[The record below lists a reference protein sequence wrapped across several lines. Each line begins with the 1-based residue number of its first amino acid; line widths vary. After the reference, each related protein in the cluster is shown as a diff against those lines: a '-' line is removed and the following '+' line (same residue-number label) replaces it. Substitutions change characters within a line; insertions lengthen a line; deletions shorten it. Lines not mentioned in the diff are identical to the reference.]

1 MFYFK
6 DDGRRAGAKLPM
18 WWCMLFCIGCQFACV
33 VAPVRW
39 LLRQDWPKLR
49 QALYFPL
56 AGQVRWEHATQRQIL
71 LRRLGAVEVDLMTA
85 DERTVHGVWFE
96 PREVRANGHSS
107 SRGGSA
113 GGDGAS
119 PPPADSGGEVLPS
132 QPVVLLLHAN
142 AMVLDDMS
150 DWAIYYLSLG
160 CSVLCITF
168 WGYPDPAEE
177 HGLYTADGGG
187 ATEGSPL
194 AEVPQEGAY
203 CPTELSLYLDA
214 EAGLQ
219 HLLVDRRV
227 PLDRLLVH
235 GLSIG
240 GAAACALGVHH
251 QGLRVTVD
259 QTFASIHEVSAHVG
273 RGLYEQLVLQRAPRW
288 SRSPLLYLAP
298 VLVWLASALVVAMA
312 FRRPAAAAPHAA
324 ACAALDRLDNV
335 GKAARMRGELFVLH
349 AEHDEMMPAH
359 FADQLLIARY
369 GRNSDLQQARSLCVP
384 GGHCSFFGDVP
395 ELRTRYR
402 TYLKQQG
409 FLA

>member
-1 MFYFK
+1 
-6 DDGRRAGAKLPM
+6 M
-18 WWCMLFCIGCQFACV
+18 WCLLCCVGCQFACV

-71 LRRLGAVEVDLMTA
+71 LQRLGAVEVDLTTA

-96 PREVRANGHSS
+96 PREMRANGSSS
-107 SRGGSA
+107 SRVGSA
-113 GGDGAS
+113 A
-119 PPPADSGGEVLPS
+119 PPPPPDGSAVLPS

-150 DWAIYYLSLG
+150 DWAVYYLSLG

-177 HGLYTADGGG
+177 HGLYAADGGG

-194 AEVPQEGAY
+194 AEMPEEGAY

-227 PLDRLLVH
+227 PLDRILVH

-251 QGLRVTVD
+251 PGLRVTVD
-259 QTFASIHEVSAHVG
+259 QTFASMHQVSAHVG
-273 RGLYEQLVLQRAPRW
+273 CGLFEQLVMQRAPRW
-288 SRSPLLYLAP
+288 ARRPLLYLAP
-298 VLVWLASALVVAMA
+298 VLVWLASGLVVAMA

-324 ACAALDRLDNV
+324 ACAALDHLDNV
-335 GKAARMRGELFVLH
+335 GKAARMRGDLFVLH
-349 AEHDEMMPAH
+349 AEHDEMMPAR
-359 FADQLLIARY
+359 FAEQLLIARY
-369 GRNSDLQQARSLCVP
+369 GKSQTDLRAARSLRVP

-402 TYLKQQG
+402 TYLKQEG
-409 FLA
+409 FLT

>member
-1 MFYFK
+1 
-6 DDGRRAGAKLPM
+6 
-18 WWCMLFCIGCQFACV
+18 MLCCVGCQFACV

-71 LRRLGAVEVDLMTA
+71 LRRLGAVEVDLTTA

-96 PREVRANGHSS
+96 SREVRTNGHSS
-107 SRGGSA
+107 SRAGSA
-113 GGDGAS
+113 GGDGP
-119 PPPADSGGEVLPS
+119 PPPAADGGGEAVPS
-132 QPVVLLLHAN
+132 PPVVLLLHAN

-177 HGLYTADGGG
+177 HGMYADEMGGD
-187 ATEGSPL
+187 TEGSPL
-194 AEVPQEGAY
+194 AEEPDDAAY

-214 EAGLQ
+214 EAGLT
-219 HLLVDRRV
+219 HLLLDRHI
-227 PLDRLLVH
+227 PLDRVLVH

-240 GAAACALGVHH
+240 GAAAIALGVHH
-251 QGLRVTVD
+251 AGLRVTVD
-259 QTFASIHEVSAHVG
+259 QTFASMHEVSAHVG
-273 RGLYEQLVLQRAPRW
+273 RGLYEQLVMQRAPRW
-288 SRSPLLYLAP
+288 TRKALLYLAP
-298 VLVWLASALVVAMA
+298 ILVWLASALVVAMA
-312 FRRPAAAAPHAA
+312 FRRPAAAAKHAA
-324 ACAALDRLDNV
+324 ACAALDKFDNV
-335 GKAARMRGELFVLH
+335 GKAARMRGDLFVLY
-349 AEHDEMMPAH
+349 AEHDEMMPPY
-359 FADQLLIARY
+359 FSERILLARY
-369 GRNSDLQQARSLCVP
+369 GRSNPDLCAARSLCVP